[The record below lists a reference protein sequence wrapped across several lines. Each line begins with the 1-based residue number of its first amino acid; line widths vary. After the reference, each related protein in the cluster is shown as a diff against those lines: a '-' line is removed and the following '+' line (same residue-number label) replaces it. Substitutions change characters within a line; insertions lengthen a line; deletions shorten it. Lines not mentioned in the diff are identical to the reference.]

1 MSKAKHA
8 ILSNVNSI
16 LSAVDATK
24 DMVSMSDLGEDKK
37 AYFQTD
43 LATVEYR
50 VNNMK
55 ELLDSK
61 EEE

>member
-1 MSKAKHA
+1 MNKARRA
-8 ILSNVNSI
+8 ILNNVNSI
-16 LSAVDATK
+16 LNAVDATK

-37 AYFQTD
+37 AYFKAD

-50 VNNMK
+50 VNIMK
-55 ELLDSK
+55 GLLDSK